1 MCGWQTPVFFV
12 AMNKRKQLFFLL
24 PSLLLVLTSC
34 FDGKSGKDDAAAAAD
49 SDSVQ
54 SAQPTELE
62 LFEKRKIPTSVDAN
76 FEDFFYTF
84 SNDDDFADLRTDSVI
99 TLVEDGE
106 QRSLPKTEW
115 NERHL
120 FKYQELYAFIYTD
133 EDDLELLKSASIDS
147 VATSWVKLD
156 STLADRYE
164 FDRIDGKWVFTRIVR
179 KKQLSQS
186 YVNFLK
192 FYQQFIED
200 PDFQLASLANPV
212 KVIYGGDSEMDE
224 GGTDNLKPEDWS
236 EFHAQTPMPE
246 KTIVLMDYGQKIGNG
261 PVVTMMVRSI
271 TEAVY
276 AKYRFRRTGS
286 QWKLQSIEF
295 L

>member
-133 EDDLELLKSASIDS
+133 DDDLELLKSASIDS

-179 KKQLSQS
+179 QKQLSQS

-212 KVIYGGDSEMDE
+212 KVIYGDDSEMDE
-224 GGTDNLKPEDWS
+224 GGTDNLKAEDWG

-271 TEAVY
+271 TEEIY
-276 AKYRFRRTGS
+276 AKYRVRRTGS

>member
-1 MCGWQTPVFFV
+1 
-12 AMNKRKQLFFLL
+12 MNKRKQLFFLL

-54 SAQPTELE
+54 TAQPTELE

-133 EDDLELLKSASIDS
+133 DDDLELLKSASIDS

-179 KKQLSQS
+179 QKQLSQS

-224 GGTDNLKPEDWS
+224 GGTDNLKPEDWG

>member
-54 SAQPTELE
+54 TAQPTELE

-133 EDDLELLKSASIDS
+133 DDDLELLKSASIDS

-179 KKQLSQS
+179 QKQLSQS

-212 KVIYGGDSEMDE
+212 KVIYGDDSEMDE
-224 GGTDNLKPEDWS
+224 GGTDNLKPEDWG

-271 TEAVY
+271 TEEIY

>member
-1 MCGWQTPVFFV
+1 
-12 AMNKRKQLFFLL
+12 MNKRKQLFFLL

-133 EDDLELLKSASIDS
+133 DDDLELLKSASIDS

-156 STLADRYE
+156 STHRP
-164 FDRIDGKWVFTRIVR
+164 T
-179 KKQLSQS
+179 
-186 YVNFLK
+186 
-192 FYQQFIED
+192 
-200 PDFQLASLANPV
+200 
-212 KVIYGGDSEMDE
+212 
-224 GGTDNLKPEDWS
+224 WS
-236 EFHAQTPMPE
+236 
-246 KTIVLMDYGQKIGNG
+246 G
-261 PVVTMMVRSI
+261 SS
-271 TEAVY
+271 
-276 AKYRFRRTGS
+276 TG
-286 QWKLQSIEF
+286 
-295 L
+295 

>member
-133 EDDLELLKSASIDS
+133 DDDLELLKSASIDS
-147 VATSWVKLD
+147 VATSILI
-156 STLADRYE
+156 L
-164 FDRIDGKWVFTRIVR
+164 I
-179 KKQLSQS
+179 
-186 YVNFLK
+186 NFL
-192 FYQQFIED
+192 YEN
-200 PDFQLASLANPV
+200 S
-212 KVIYGGDSEMDE
+212 
-224 GGTDNLKPEDWS
+224 
-236 EFHAQTPMPE
+236 
-246 KTIVLMDYGQKIGNG
+246 
-261 PVVTMMVRSI
+261 
-271 TEAVY
+271 
-276 AKYRFRRTGS
+276 
-286 QWKLQSIEF
+286 
-295 L
+295 

>member
-133 EDDLELLKSASIDS
+133 DDDLELLKSASIDS

-179 KKQLSQS
+179 QKQLSQS

-212 KVIYGGDSEMDE
+212 KVIYGDDSEMDE
-224 GGTDNLKPEDWS
+224 GGTDNLKPEDWG

-271 TEAVY
+271 TEEIY